1 MFLNFKASNL
11 QALILNI
18 FRSSDQFVTGN
29 NNGFISLFNGSKMIK
44 NIDLKGGSVSVS
56 HFNSQIVAAV
66 ENGKVTIMN
75 ENLGIIKEFAGTNS
89 LTRSICSNQT
99 YIALCDDKNSVWYC
113 KRNDDVEPKVIL
125 QYLLQHY

>member
-1 MFLNFKASNL
+1 MFLNFKASNK
-11 QALILNI
+11 ALILNI

-44 NIDLKGGSVSVS
+44 SIDLKGGAVAVS
-56 HFNSQIVAAV
+56 HFNSQVVAAV

-75 ENLGIIKEFAGTNS
+75 ENLGIIKEFAGTDC
-89 LTRSICSNQT
+89 LTRSICLNQT
-99 YIALCDDKNSVWYC
+99 YIALCDYNYSVWYC

-125 QYLLQHY
+125 QYLPQYH